1 MWRGINGIAKRDDV
15 KVFKEFVEAASDMV
29 RYMNDFFECTG
40 RSMNG
45 MTRIQAFEKFLP
57 PAQGDLTREP

>member
-40 RSMNG
+40 KSMNG
-45 MTRIQAFEKFLP
+45 
-57 PAQGDLTREP
+57 